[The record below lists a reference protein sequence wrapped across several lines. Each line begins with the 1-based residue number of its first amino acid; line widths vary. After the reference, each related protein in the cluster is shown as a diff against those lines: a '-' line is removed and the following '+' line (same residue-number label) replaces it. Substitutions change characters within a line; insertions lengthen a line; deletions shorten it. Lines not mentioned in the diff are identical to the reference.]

1 MKNWLRTGFAALARR
16 VLRVSSLLRIRS
28 LETLIDGQGK
38 ALESVTCPFTKA
50 RIEMARHVSRRE
62 LALARA
68 DYTATLPVGV
78 RRTWRM
84 A

>member
-1 MKNWLRTGFAALARR
+1 MRAQIKSGLAALEKR

-28 LETLIDGQGK
+28 LETLIDGQCK
-38 ALESVTCPFTKA
+38 ALESVTCPFTQA
-50 RIEMARHVSRRE
+50 RIEMARYVARRE